1 MDALFQSADGGLV
14 PQGPEWNLQLKLV
27 EHLETIWQEP
37 DQGLWEVRGGPRHFT
52 HSKVM
57 AWVALDRAIKSI
69 ESFQVK
75 GPLAR
80 WRKLREQIHAEV
92 CERGYNSRLGT
103 FVQSYDATDLDASA
117 LLIPLVGFLPPDD
130 ERVSSTLG
138 AIRRHLMVDG
148 LVHRYDTHRTAD
160 GLPAGE
166 GAFLACSFWFAD
178 NLVLLGRRQEAQE
191 LFEHLLTLRND
202 VGLLA
207 EEYDPVGKRM
217 LGNFPQAFS
226 HVALINTGSNLAK
239 SDKPAQQRSSA
250 RPSAEQPLP
259 AQPA

>member
-69 ESFQVK
+69 EGFHVK

-92 CERGYNSRLGT
+92 CDRGYNPTLGA
-103 FVQSYDATDLDASA
+103 FVQSYGTGDLDASA
-117 LLIPLVGFLPPDD
+117 LLIPLVGFLPPRDP
-130 ERVSSTLG
+130 RVRSTLE
-138 AIRRHLMVDG
+138 AIRRYLMVDG

-191 LFEHLLTLRND
+191 LFEHFLTLANAL
-202 VGLLA
+202 GLSA
-207 EEYDPVGKRM
+207 EEYDPITKRM

-226 HVALINTGSNLAK
+226 HVALINMAYILAK
-239 SDKPAQQRSSA
+239 SDKPAEQRSGA
-250 RPSAEQPLP
+250 RPSPEPVP
-259 AQPA
+259 CKPE